1 MALQDELNPEY
12 LANEI
17 ATLMSQR
24 MQSMNLPDTEM
35 QSNAQILFE
44 FGKIASSLVL
54 QEPGFDNPTT
64 GETIPFDYAM
74 AKQVV
79 ELFSEGIFQAA
90 LSCSQ
95 KGLPFELKSQ
105 FLQQLA
111 QDLYAQSKQIAVST
125 YGQDATPEMQIP
137 KDQQVQWIAQ
147 NAESG
152 LNYIISEYERQNG
165 PLQGNQG
172 MPQMTMP
179 DMPDMTPPPMNMDSP
194 EGETA
199 LGGIDL
205 DEMNLGQSTNLGN
218 LPTAIESIPPIP
230 PPQKPTG
237 PHPHDKYAAISLLIN
252 TLPETTTKQLLK
264 RFNQDELQIIYRY
277 INPKTIEET
286 LDLSQVTR
294 HLKSFKSLLK
304 EGAPQLKTEAFE
316 KFEALSQVVN
326 RHAVLAQIQYDRQKI
341 DAYLQIHFPA
351 EEDPEE
357 VLLTYLWQNP
367 ATKKKKAKK
376 LPFNAVL
383 PPKIEAILYDY
394 LAAKCHYSGLPGS
407 GGAT

>member
-64 GETIPFDYAM
+64 GETIPFDLPM
-74 AKQVV
+74 ARQVV

-95 KGLPFELKSQ
+95 KGMPFELKSQ

-111 QDLYAQSKQIAVST
+111 QDLYAQAKQIAVST

-152 LNYIISEYERQNG
+152 LNYLISEYERQNG
-165 PLQGNQG
+165 PLQGNPG

-179 DMPDMTPPPMNMDSP
+179 NMPDMTPPPMYLDSP
-194 EGETA
+194 EGDTA

-205 DEMNLGQSTNLGN
+205 DEMNLGQSTDLSKQ
-218 LPTAIESIPPIP
+218 PTAIEINPAVP

-252 TLPETTTKQLLK
+252 TLPEATTKQLLK
-264 RFNQDELQIIYRY
+264 RFNPDELQIIYRY

-294 HLKSFKSLLK
+294 HLKSFKTLLK

-326 RHAVLAQIQYDRQKI
+326 RNAVMAQIQYDRQKI
-341 DAYLQIHFPA
+341 DAYLQIHFPS

-357 VLLTYLWQNP
+357 TLLTYLWQNP
-367 ATKKKKAKK
+367 AINKKKAKK
-376 LPFNAVL
+376 LPFSAVL
-383 PPKIEAILYDY
+383 PSKIEAILYDY
-394 LAAKCHYSGLPGS
+394 LAEKCHYSGRPGS
-407 GGAT
+407 GGAA